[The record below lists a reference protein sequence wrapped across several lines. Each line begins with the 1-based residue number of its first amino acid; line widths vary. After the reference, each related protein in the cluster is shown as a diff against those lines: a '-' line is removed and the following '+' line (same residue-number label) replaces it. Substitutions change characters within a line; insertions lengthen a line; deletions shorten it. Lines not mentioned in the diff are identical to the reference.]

1 MPMEAMPMTRSGHQR
16 LAEELHK
23 LKTIE
28 RPKVIQDIAEAR
40 SHGDLRENAEYHA
53 AREKQGFIESRITI
67 LDDALARAQIV
78 EIAGSST
85 DPEVVKFGAHVTLQ
99 DENTAEEK
107 TYQIVGELEA
117 NIDENRI
124 SLSSPLARALLG
136 KKIDDVVEVRV
147 PKGVKQ
153 LAISTIRYG

>member
-16 LAEELHK
+16 LAEELQK
-23 LKTIE
+23 LKSYE

-53 AREKQGFIESRITI
+53 AREKQSFIEGRITL

-78 EIAGSST
+78 EHEENHNP
-85 DPEVVKFGAHVTLQ
+85 DMVKFGAYVTLQ
-99 DENTAEEK
+99 DEINGEEK
-107 TYQIVGELEA
+107 AYQIVGELEA

-124 SLSSPLARALLG
+124 SMSSPMAKALLG
-136 KKIDDVVEVRV
+136 KRIDDVVEVRA
-147 PKGVKQ
+147 PKGKKELV
-153 LAISTIRYG
+153 ITTIRY

>member
-53 AREKQGFIESRITI
+53 AREKQSFIESRITV

-78 EIAGSST
+78 EPDGIHNP
-85 DPEVVKFGAHVTLQ
+85 DMVKFGAHVTLN
-99 DENTAEEK
+99 DESNGEEK

-136 KKIDDVVEVRV
+136 KRVDDVVEVRV
-147 PKGVKQ
+147 PKGTKQ
-153 LAISTIRYG
+153 LAIASIHY